1 MKCRTQWRRSYPQ
14 GAQTRTVTLRGF
26 YSANAAYCSVTID
39 GETYS
44 TSQTLTLPVGTEI
57 GLTVGT
63 NGTTVGVRKMCAIN
77 LPDGSQVTGPQ
88 TYNYTV
94 TKDLRITATVL
105 GSDAYSYGVLDVV
118 EV

>member
-14 GAQTRTVTLRGF
+14 GAQTCTVTLRSF
-26 YSANAAYCSVTID
+26 YSSNAAYCSVTID
-39 GETYS
+39 GTTYS
-44 TSQTLTLPVGTEI
+44 TSQTIEIPVGTEI

-63 NGTTVGVRKMCAIN
+63 NGTTVGVRKMCTIN
-77 LPDGSQVTGPQ
+77 LPDGSKVTGPQ

-94 TKDLRITATVL
+94 SKDLRITATVSDS
-105 GSDAYSYGVLDVV
+105 GSYSYGVLDVV